1 MKETTDK
8 QTKSFIH
15 NLIGYTVCVAL
26 VFIAFFTTVFVTL
39 LFNDY
44 AIRYEVIGWLYE
56 HDIRFKTAVWLLE
69 KVDPLL
75 PYSREPSFEAV
86 PEIPRQS
93 SYSTW

>member
-1 MKETTDK
+1 MKETTGK
-8 QTKSFIH
+8 QTKSFTH

-44 AIRYEVIGWLYE
+44 AIRYEVIGWLYKN
-56 HDIRFKTAVWLLE
+56 DIRFKTAVWLLE

-93 SYSTW
+93 SYGTW